1 MSETERLV
9 GQISVIVVEG
19 VFDVFGN
26 VAVKTAQSLERFL
39 VVGAMS
45 EQSVERVFC
54 AIFSRCKKRY
64 SCARIASSEMN

>member
-1 MSETERLV
+1 MSETERSV

-19 VFDVFGN
+19 EFDVFGN

-45 EQSVERVFC
+45 EKSIKRVF
-54 AIFSRCKKRY
+54 
-64 SCARIASSEMN
+64 